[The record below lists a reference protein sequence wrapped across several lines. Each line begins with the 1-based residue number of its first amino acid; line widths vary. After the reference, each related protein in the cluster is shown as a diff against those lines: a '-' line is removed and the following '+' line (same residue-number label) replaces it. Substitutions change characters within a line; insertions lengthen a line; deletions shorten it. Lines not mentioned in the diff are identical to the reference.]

1 MKLELLS
8 MFCVKFPFQIAFPT
22 IVTMHIGAKDIL
34 VDQLGYYTTI
44 SKLLIHGCVLKFTK
58 NLSALKKKN

>member
-1 MKLELLS
+1 
-8 MFCVKFPFQIAFPT
+8 
-22 IVTMHIGAKDIL
+22 MHIGAKDIL